1 MKRFVLLAT
10 WAALALTA
18 CNDKPQ
24 SKEEEPKDEKAEFV
38 PAAPGTVMAEGSM
51 AVKESAPNNFK
62 FKVKVMANEYTK
74 KGTYTIAVLY
84 GPDSNASMFTMPR
97 GAAHILPEMKK
108 AEGYK
113 YIIGFTYMDKFYD
126 YYEVSFDAGP
136 PHRAK
141 VSLIKAYVLE

>member
-1 MKRFVLLAT
+1 MKRVTILAI
-10 WAALALTA
+10 WAAIGLTA
-18 CNDKPQ
+18 CGDKPQ
-24 SKEEEPKDEKAEFV
+24 SPKEEVKEEKAEFV
-38 PAAPGTVMAEGSM
+38 PAAPGTVMAEGSVE
-51 AVKESAPNNFK
+51 VKESSPNNFK
-62 FKVKVMANEYTK
+62 FKVKVLANEYTN

-108 AEGYK
+108 ADGYR
-113 YIIGFTYMDKFYD
+113 YVIGFTYMAQFYE
-126 YYEVSFDAGP
+126 YYEVTFDPGP